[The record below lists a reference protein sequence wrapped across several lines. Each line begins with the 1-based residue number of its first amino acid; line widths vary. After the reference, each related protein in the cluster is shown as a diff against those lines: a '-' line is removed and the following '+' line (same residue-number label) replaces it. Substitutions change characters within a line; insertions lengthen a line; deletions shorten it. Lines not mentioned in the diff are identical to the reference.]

1 MYNCIRFSIPEGHRE
16 TPRASSR
23 QAAIPP
29 LRPRD
34 GEIVFA
40 LDRTGS
46 SHGRSSVG
54 FRLAESTRIP
64 EVKKSK
70 TIRRKSTFRR
80 VVKVSPSVVKVSW
93 SVDFMSCSVDFVS
106 CSVDFMSPLA
116 PVLETRAFDITRDK
130 SSRYGIRISG
140 SRSKKGLFESQK
152 PKKHPKNRFSSFRNC
167 DLRRFGITFSF
178 PIVATL
184 VNCLR

>member
-1 MYNCIRFSIPEGHRE
+1 MRSSEVAIATHRMEETSMANRCSRVIPTFGNVVFICEMLTEARSERQTNFLGFE
-16 TPRASSR
+16 TS
-23 QAAIPP
+23 
-29 LRPRD
+29 
-34 GEIVFA
+34 E
-40 LDRTGS
+40 T

-54 FRLAESTRIP
+54 FGSVAPIRLPT
-64 EVKKSK
+64 VKKSE

-130 SSRYGIRISG
+130 SSRYGIRNSG
-140 SRSKKGLFESQK
+140 SRSKKGHFELR
-152 PKKHPKNRFSSFRNC
+152 HPVSPRE
-167 DLRRFGITFSF
+167 T
-178 PIVATL
+178 
-184 VNCLR
+184 